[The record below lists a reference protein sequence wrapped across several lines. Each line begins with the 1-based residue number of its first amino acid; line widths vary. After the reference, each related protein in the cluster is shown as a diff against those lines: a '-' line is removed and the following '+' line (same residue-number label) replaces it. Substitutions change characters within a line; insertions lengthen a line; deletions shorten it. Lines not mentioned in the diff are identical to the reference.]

1 MSDLAAAAGIEC
13 EIYWLERIATILDHP
28 SMHPVRKEFL
38 NIEIPDQ
45 SSAGRQYR
53 EDCLRLT
60 AREDERAMT
69 NAYPGPT
76 FHLGILP
83 REFYEDRRLPSVE
96 LENRVLNQAP
106 VFDAGLN
113 VLRGCEDGIERVVES
128 IGAPPKTFGRFFIG
142 HDWFAH
148 AFATNPFNADGH
160 HLTIAEFD
168 QKLPKYMKEV
178 EQLLCEQ
185 EGLEGPFCVSLAV
198 KNLRSSE
205 KLKIAFP
212 SANAVSLPKPRIL
225 NRIAAPETIETFC
238 KMIREASCYR

>member
-1 MSDLAAAAGIEC
+1 MGVISQVMPFGVIVQVVLHIIMGI
-13 EIYWLERIATILDHP
+13 
-28 SMHPVRKEFL
+28 
-38 NIEIPDQ
+38 
-45 SSAGRQYR
+45 
-53 EDCLRLT
+53 
-60 AREDERAMT
+60 AM
-69 NAYPGPT
+69 P
-76 FHLGILP
+76 
-83 REFYEDRRLPSVE
+83 
-96 LENRVLNQAP
+96 
-106 VFDAGLN
+106 
-113 VLRGCEDGIERVVES
+113 GIERVVES